1 MKTDPHPF
9 VVIKRTDHIE
19 YTKDEKKHREIKT
32 VQLFFPGINKKTI
45 CQMLKI
51 VLFILLLLAVI
62 TGKIK
67 ETAPIVTYIL
77 EQLH

>member
-1 MKTDPHPF
+1 MKPNSHPF
-9 VVIKRTDHIE
+9 VVIKRTDNIE
-19 YTKDEKKHREIKT
+19 YTKDEKKHCEVKT
-32 VQLFFPGINKKTI
+32 IQLFFPSISKKKV
-45 CQMLKI
+45 CQIVKI
-51 VLFILLLLAVI
+51 VLLIILLLAIV